1 MNEEV
6 EEVKLNIEQPQFT
19 INSVA
24 VITDTCEPDIEISE
38 EV

>member
-1 MNEEV
+1 MNENVEEV
-6 EEVKLNIEQPQFT
+6 ELNIEQPRFT

-24 VITDTCEPDIEISE
+24 VIADACEPDIEISE

>member
-1 MNEEV
+1 MSENV

-24 VITDTCEPDIEISE
+24 VIADSCEPDIEISE